1 MAGCLHCGQD
11 TPADKVIGDGF
22 CCTGCEAAYN
32 LINGLGLGR
41 YYERRSVDPDTAPLK
56 PDEDAAVI
64 DYSAHVHQ
72 TKDGLSA
79 LYLMVEGIHC
89 AACVWLIET
98 VLGRTPG
105 VVKARVNMT
114 TRRLTLEWD
123 PQLAEAN
130 SLAASIAQL
139 GYRLVPFDPR
149 MLGVE
154 TQKEEKELLRAMAVA
169 GFAAG
174 NVMLLSVS
182 IWAGYTQG
190 MLSVTRDMMHWLSAL
205 IVLPAVAYAGVPF
218 FRSALSALRNRRV
231 NMDVPISLAVILA
244 SAMSLFETINHG
256 QHAYFDSAV
265 TLLFFLLIGRYL
277 DRRARGRARS
287 AAEHMLAL
295 NAGSAT
301 VIDEAGEKHMVP
313 PNQVPMGAT
322 VFVATGERITVDG
335 RVSEGTSETDT
346 SLITGETI
354 PQPVSVG
361 SAVFAGTVNLSAP
374 LKIQVT
380 AADEGTLLAEI
391 VRMMEAAEQGRA
403 KYVALA
409 DRVARYYAPV
419 VHGLALITFIGWV
432 VFSDLG
438 WQPSLLNAIAVLI
451 ITCPCALALAVPVV
465 QVIASGRLMRQG
477 ILIKTGTA
485 LERLAESDWVVFDK
499 TGTLTEGR
507 PELINADEIG
517 PDILAKAAGLAAASK
532 HPLAKALVR
541 AAPKA
546 APVAGV
552 REYPGQGLGL
562 RTEAGE
568 IRLGRRDWCG
578 GPAVETDGPEMWFAE
593 PGKAPVQIRFEDR
606 LRVDAPEVVA
616 ALKAQGYG
624 VELLSGDREAV
635 VVKAAEGLGI
645 ERFQA
650 QCTPADKRQ
659 RLETL
664 ANEGRKVVMVGDGL
678 NDAPALAAAHA
689 SLSPSSAID
698 VSQTAADVVF
708 QGQKLSPVLE
718 ALAVSKRAD
727 RLVKQN
733 FALAF
738 LYNSITIPLAVAGMI
753 TPLVAA
759 VAMSSSSI
767 VVIGNSLRLTRR
779 RIKSE

>member
-1 MAGCLHCGQD
+1 
-11 TPADKVIGDGF
+11 
-22 CCTGCEAAYN
+22 
-32 LINGLGLGR
+32 
-41 YYERRSVDPDTAPLK
+41 
-56 PDEDAAVI
+56 
-64 DYSAHVHQ
+64 
-72 TKDGLSA
+72 
-79 LYLMVEGIHC
+79 
-89 AACVWLIET
+89 
-98 VLGRTPG
+98 
-105 VVKARVNMT
+105 
-114 TRRLTLEWD
+114 
-123 PQLAEAN
+123 
-130 SLAASIAQL
+130 
-139 GYRLVPFDPR
+139 
-149 MLGVE
+149 
-154 TQKEEKELLRAMAVA
+154 
-169 GFAAG
+169 
-174 NVMLLSVS
+174 
-182 IWAGYTQG
+182 
-190 MLSVTRDMMHWLSAL
+190 
-205 IVLPAVAYAGVPF
+205 
-218 FRSALSALRNRRV
+218 
-231 NMDVPISLAVILA
+231 
-244 SAMSLFETINHG
+244 
-256 QHAYFDSAV
+256 
-265 TLLFFLLIGRYL
+265 
-277 DRRARGRARS
+277 
-287 AAEHMLAL
+287 MLAL

-562 RTEAGE
+562 RTEAG
-568 IRLGRRDWCG
+568 
-578 GPAVETDGPEMWFAE
+578 
-593 PGKAPVQIRFEDR
+593 K
-606 LRVDAPEVVA
+606 
-616 ALKAQGYG
+616 
-624 VELLSGDREAV
+624 SG
-635 VVKAAEGLGI
+635 
-645 ERFQA
+645 
-650 QCTPADKRQ
+650 
-659 RLETL
+659 
-664 ANEGRKVVMVGDGL
+664 
-678 NDAPALAAAHA
+678 
-689 SLSPSSAID
+689 
-698 VSQTAADVVF
+698 
-708 QGQKLSPVLE
+708 
-718 ALAVSKRAD
+718 
-727 RLVKQN
+727 
-733 FALAF
+733 
-738 LYNSITIPLAVAGMI
+738 
-753 TPLVAA
+753 
-759 VAMSSSSI
+759 
-767 VVIGNSLRLTRR
+767 
-779 RIKSE
+779 